1 MGNVEFVTVKVQIGN
16 QTRTV
21 KMEKGT
27 QFQNKGGIFT
37 ADKNGATVKMTNYQ
51 MKVFEAV
58 ANNTQEQGMGKDIV
72 LSAED
77 IKSAQQKFKQG
88 GYVADMSEFLPD
100 GYKIERPLI
109 STKGKYIEAYVTNGK
124 ESQSATLRFAY
135 GVTSN
140 NNVNETNPTTNPSN
154 TNNTVPKKPIALK
167 GADQDKVNTY
177 YQQFKTMTA
186 DEIANTIQKQING
199 LSSGTKTL
207 SMFDAI
213 PNDKLVEV
221 YKSFSNKTD
230 HEGAIARF
238 FNSGHEH
245 RSAWR
250 HCPLLMQM
258 YEEISISKDEV
269 YERARRMASNL
280 NIGFSKEQYDKNPKE
295 ALVYL
300 ENDIASKL
308 NYIEPFS
315 ATWGGE
321 YAGYQL
327 TEQ

>member
-1 MGNVEFVTVKVQIGN
+1 MENTDFVTVKVQIGD

-21 KMEKGT
+21 KMQKGVS
-27 QFQNKGGIFT
+27 FKNNGGIFT
-37 ADKNGATVKMTNYQ
+37 ADKDGAAVKMTNYQ

-58 ANNTQEQGMGKDIV
+58 ANNVKESDMGDDIV
-72 LSAED
+72 LSSED

-88 GYVADMSEFLPD
+88 GFVKDMSEFLPY
-100 GYKIERPLI
+100 GYKIERPKM
-109 STKGKYIEAYVTNGK
+109 STNNKYIEAYVTNGK

-135 GVTSN
+135 SVN
-140 NNVNETNPTTNPSN
+140 NNEDNDNSN
-154 TNNTVPKKPIALK
+154 KASALL
-167 GADQDKVNTY
+167 GADQDKVNKY

-199 LSSGTKTL
+199 LSNGTKTL

-213 PNDKLVEV
+213 PKDKLAEV
-221 YKSFSNKTD
+221 YKSFSDKTD
-230 HEGAIARF
+230 HEGAIAQF

-245 RSAWR
+245 KSAWR

-269 YERARRMASNL
+269 YERARLVANNL
-280 NIGFSKEQYDKNPKE
+280 GVRFNKDIYNENPIQ

-315 ATWGGE
+315 TTWGGE

-327 TEQ
+327 SEQ